1 MRSTRVIPTALLAAL
16 VAIGP
21 TWVIAA
27 APAVAIQDE
36 EQDDQKEQEKEPA
49 EDEKPGSGLTDE
61 EKKKVLPRTFDD
73 IKFEMEKGA
82 PFERSLL
89 TEDVK
94 KLFGRKIRIRG
105 YILPTAQ
112 QKGIEQFVLV
122 RDNMECCFGPGAA
135 LFDCILVEMVKDKS
149 TSFTVRPVLVEGTFE
164 LREIKG
170 PDGKH
175 LAIYGMKAEVVK

>member
-16 VAIGP
+16 VALGP
-21 TWVIAA
+21 AWVGATV
-27 APAVAIQDE
+27 PALAIQDE
-36 EQDDQKEQEKEPA
+36 EQDDSNQQEKEPA
-49 EDEKPGSGLTDE
+49 KDESSGSALTEE
-61 EKKKVLPRTFDD
+61 EKNKVLPRTFDD

-82 PFERSLL
+82 PFDRSLL

-135 LFDCILVEMVKDKS
+135 LYDCILVDMAKGKS
-149 TSFTVRPVLVEGTFE
+149 ASFTVRPVLVEGTFE

-170 PDGKH
+170 PDGNH
-175 LAIYGMKAEVVK
+175 LAIYGMKAELVK